1 MTARAYR
8 ETGFF
13 VVRFD
18 KEFEDFGTFNQ
29 NMDYPEV
36 IENRYLFTE
45 KDGKLVNGLRGVYT
59 HQSDWLGAVRSE
71 RIDPVVDFDWD
82 WYRPADDIDVK
93 DYQVTWTGKLKAP
106 ETGSYLLG
114 LQSDD
119 GARLWLDGE
128 LVIDDWGPHGYSMTP
143 TQKT

>member
-1 MTARAYR
+1 
-8 ETGFF
+8 
-13 VVRFD
+13 
-18 KEFEDFGTFNQ
+18 
-29 NMDYPEV
+29 MDYPEV

-128 LVIDDWGPHGYSMTP
+128 LVIDDWARMVTA
-143 TQKT
+143 

>member
-1 MTARAYR
+1 M
-8 ETGFF
+8 
-13 VVRFD
+13 
-18 KEFEDFGTFNQ
+18 
-29 NMDYPEV
+29 
-36 IENRYLFTE
+36 
-45 KDGKLVNGLRGVYT
+45 
-59 HQSDWLGAVRSE
+59 
-71 RIDPVVDFDWD
+71 DFDWD

-143 TQKT
+143 TQKNVMLEAGRMYDIRVDYYQHEWNSRVKLSWIRPGDAARKLLLRGNKRLACSTKCGAYGPGSRLPPEKP

>member
-1 MTARAYR
+1 M
-8 ETGFF
+8 
-13 VVRFD
+13 
-18 KEFEDFGTFNQ
+18 
-29 NMDYPEV
+29 
-36 IENRYLFTE
+36 
-45 KDGKLVNGLRGVYT
+45 
-59 HQSDWLGAVRSE
+59 
-71 RIDPVVDFDWD
+71 DFDWD

-143 TQKT
+143 TQKNVMLEAGRMYDIRVDYYQHEWNSAGQAELDPAQRCSAEITASRK